1 MMDIMSHAKEEE
13 TEVCWSQLIPT
24 SESQLWNFQDFCE
37 LIVIHRRIKE
47 AQIDNAI
54 NNAVKQDILKTKV
67 INIFEVFIL
76 IITL

>member
-1 MMDIMSHAKEEE
+1 MSHAKEEE

-24 SESQLWNFQDFCE
+24 CASQLWNVQDFCE